1 MRIKTFLLMVL
12 FTIIPSLG
20 FASLNDNEELMIE
33 PVGGNR
39 IEQFVTPE
47 AVYFNQTINLV
58 YANPESA
65 TVSVYTEQGIL
76 IDLTTVSAFGQVDID
91 TSDWSSGTYY
101 IYVQSASAS
110 YQGVFDYVPDNERAP
125 SN

>member
-1 MRIKTFLLMVL
+1 MLNVIIYLCMALMPMGGP
-12 FTIIPSLG
+12 TTEEIIFRPPVRPTTLV
-20 FASLNDNEELMIE
+20 E
-33 PVGGNR
+33 P
-39 IEQFVTPE
+39 Q

-58 YANPESA
+58 YPNPEQA

-76 IDLTTVSAFGQVDID
+76 IDLTSVSAFSQVDIN
-91 TSDWSSGTYY
+91 TSTWSSGTYY

>member
-1 MRIKTFLLMVL
+1 M
-12 FTIIPSLG
+12 
-20 FASLNDNEELMIE
+20 LN
-33 PVGGNR
+33 GK
-39 IEQFVTPE
+39 
-47 AVYFNQTINLV
+47 
-58 YANPESA
+58 PESA

-76 IDLTTVSAFGQVDID
+76 IELTSVSAFGQVDID

-110 YQGVFDYVPDNERAP
+110 YQGVFDYVPVNERAP

>member
-12 FTIIPSLG
+12 FAIIPSLG
-20 FASLNDNEELMIE
+20 FASLNDNEEIMIE
-33 PVGGNR
+33 PIGGTGIGR
-39 IEQFVTPE
+39 FVEPQ

-110 YQGVFDYVPDNERAP
+110 YQGVFNYVPDNERAP

>member
-33 PVGGNR
+33 PVEDLGVGY
-39 IEQFVTPE
+39 FVQPQ

-58 YANPESA
+58 YPNPESA

-91 TSDWSSGTYY
+91 TSGWSSGTYY

-110 YQGVFDYVPDNERAP
+110 YQGVFNYVPDNERAP